1 MVHYFAWPYTDR
13 RLNNA
18 EMMSMITLSVM
29 VYAGMFFLS
38 EGGNEWLN
46 TILVIVGAMFNFAL
60 YGYVALLFFKSYR
73 QTALMLKRKAKLM
86 TQKLKEIKNNIQE
99 RRKNSSN
106 RSQTSNSTSSD
117 KRKNNTAEGPA
128 LQDLSLVLNKIQVGD
143 SLSPDLHSP
152 DALFTPDLSL
162 RIEPLYPVDKNKY
175 KDNDNDSEY
184 IKDEGESIPTEYSD
198 KIIRDGQRSKTVFNA
213 DRSDVDNC
221 SVLRSSHYRSKT
233 HRHTGSSV
241 NPPDNILN
249 ELNVFR
255 NEKKSSLTSEF
266 NSHEIMQ
273 LGRTF
278 SAFEKRGGTLIR
290 EDSSKQYDSPR
301 VEKHPT
307 VIHEEPSDTHL
318 L

>member
-1 MVHYFAWPYTDR
+1 
-13 RLNNA
+13 
-18 EMMSMITLSVM
+18 MMSMITLCVM

-38 EGGNEWLN
+38 DGGNEWLD
-46 TILVIVGAMFNFAL
+46 TILVVISGIFNIVL
-60 YGYVALLFFKSYR
+60 YGYLAFLFIKSYR
-73 QTALMLKRKAKLM
+73 QTAQMLKRKAKLVGA
-86 TQKLKEIKNNIQE
+86 KLKEIKNNIQE
-99 RRKNSSN
+99 KRKNSSN
-106 RSQTSNSTSSD
+106 RSATSNSTSSD
-117 KRKNNTAEGPA
+117 KRKNNTAEGLA
-128 LQDLSLVLNKIQVGD
+128 MQDLSLVLNKIQVGD
-143 SLSPDLHSP
+143 SLSPELNSP

-162 RIEPLYPVDKNKY
+162 RIEPLYPVDKNRH
-175 KDNDNDSEY
+175 KDDNEVDSEDV
-184 IKDEGESIPTEYSD
+184 KEEGESIPTEYSD
-198 KIIRDGQRSKTVFNA
+198 KILREGQRSKTVFNA

-249 ELNVFR
+249 ELNVFK

-278 SAFEKRGGTLIR
+278 SAFEKRGGTLVR
-290 EDSSKQYDSPR
+290 EDSLKLNDSQQLTPR
-301 VEKHPT
+301 IEKKHT
-307 VIHEEPSDTHL
+307 IIHEEPSDTHL